1 MKTIHWKKEL
11 VTFLQV
17 LAGTLIIGIGIMY
30 FINPSGLYTGGV
42 TGLSQLIVN
51 IAAQLS
57 GGALKINLGFL
68 VFLFQIPLVIL
79 GYLKLSRRFI
89 IYSLISVLISSA
101 FLALPITVS
110 VMGGD
115 TLAAALAGGVLIGF
129 GNGILYQVGASSGG
143 TAILFQVLSKKTGKS
158 VGIYQIILHGIIILI
173 AGIQFSLM
181 TAVYTIVAQGISA
194 IVVDRVHTGYRFMK
208 LEIVTDLGEAM
219 TKEIA
224 TRMPHGATAFEG
236 IGGYSG
242 KPHKVV
248 FVIVSAHELPQYL
261 ALVEA
266 IDPKAFVAVS
276 GVASVHGNFQ
286 KKNII

>member
-1 MKTIHWKKEL
+1 MKKIDWIKEL
-11 VTFLQV
+11 KTFLQV
-17 LAGTLIIGIGIMY
+17 LAGTLLIGVGIMY

-51 IAAQLS
+51 IALQIS
-57 GGALKINLGFL
+57 GGSVQINLGFL

-79 GYLKLSRRFI
+79 GYLRLSRRFI
-89 IYSLISVLISSA
+89 LYSLISVLISSG
-101 FLALPITVS
+101 FLALPITFS
-110 VMGGD
+110 VMGD
-115 TLAAALAGGVLIGF
+115 DILAAALAGGVLIGF

-194 IVVDRVHTGYRFMK
+194 LVVDKVHTGYHFLK

-219 TKEIA
+219 TVAIA
-224 TRMPHGATAFEG
+224 KQMPHGATAFEG
-236 IGGYSG
+236 VGGYSG

-248 FVIVSAHELPQYL
+248 FVVVSGHELPQYL
-261 ALVEA
+261 ALVES